1 MRYTRNKQIKVL
13 SDVQAAYLAGIIDG
27 EGCITITKATHKK
40 AGRLGYC
47 YRPVLHVANTHVN
60 VMVLLQRQTGLGR
73 ARKFD
78 DARPNRK
85 ERWQWMIWSQQAAQI
100 VRRVLPFLIIKKK
113 QAMIFL
119 RFVDFV
125 KTCKSPSRTGLSD
138 KQWDKQNRLY
148 LQIRKLNA

>member
-1 MRYTRNKQIKVL
+1 MRYTQNKQLKPL

-27 EGCITITKATHKK
+27 EGCITITKQSNAK

-47 YRPVLHVANTHVN
+47 YRPVVHVANTHSGVL
-60 VMVLLQRQTGLGR
+60 VLLQKQTGLGR

-100 VRRVLPFLIIKKK
+100 IRRVLPYLIIKRR
-113 QAMIFL
+113 QAETFL
-119 RFVDFV
+119 KFVDFV
-125 KTCKSPSRTGLSD
+125 KTCKSPSRRGLSD
-138 KQWDKQNRLY
+138 KVWNRQNSMY
-148 LQIRKLNA
+148 KAIRRLNA